1 MYFQKESAKNI
12 NPDFIKNFLAKVTGT
27 VAATFIFG
35 EYMPTLTDK
44 SDEKMANLT
53 VLLKREQ
60 MEIFYS
66 QDKHIIIKD

>member
-35 EYMPTLTDK
+35 EYMPTLRDK

-53 VLLKREQ
+53 VLLTREQ